1 MSAKR
6 SFDLESRPA
15 PRKRAAARRPA
26 RAKREPAARRRK
38 TLREKRA
45 DAQGV
50 KNMLML
56 AGVAA
61 IIGTAIYGFW
71 RPEVRIVRVIAAN
84 DTYVALA
91 QSELEGAYYHVFP
104 RDSFFFYP
112 ENAIREAILA
122 ESPEVSSVSVS
133 REGFDAIQITTTER
147 RSALRWC
154 GTPYEAPAVSHEC
167 YEADADGMLFRVAEA
182 ENASSTMGLR
192 VYAELDTASSTM
204 HYPLRAKVMGVD
216 NMRDVLRFVE
226 DVQSFSVP
234 VHALGIRGDEAD
246 LYTPQGTR
254 ITYVIGKEREAK
266 ESASAAFPKLN
277 LVDGSVQYVD
287 LRFPGKVYVKRAG
300 E

>member
-1 MSAKR
+1 M
-6 SFDLESRPA
+6 
-15 PRKRAAARRPA
+15 
-26 RAKREPAARRRK
+26 RRRK

-45 DAQGV
+45 DAQGTRNILV
-50 KNMLML
+50 L
-56 AGVAA
+56 
-61 IIGTAIYGFW
+61 IGCAVLLGLIVYGFW
-71 RPEVRIVRVIAAN
+71 RPEVRIARVIAAS
-84 DTYVALA
+84 DSYAALA
-91 QSELEGAYYHVFP
+91 KAELSGTYYHVFP

-112 ENAIREAILA
+112 ERSIREAILA
-122 ESPEVSSVSVS
+122 ESPSVASVSVS

-154 GTPYEAPAVSHEC
+154 GTPAEAPLVSHEC
-167 YEADADGMLFRVAEA
+167 YEADADGMLFRVAAA
-182 ENASSTMGLR
+182 ESASSTPELR
-192 VYAELDTASSTM
+192 VYAELDTASSTDQ
-204 HYPLRAKVMGVD
+204 YPLRAKVLGVD
-216 NMRDVLRFVE
+216 NMRDVLRFIN

-246 LYTPQGTR
+246 LYTPNGTR

-266 ESASAAFPKLN
+266 ESAAAAFPKLN